1 MAKLRHLGIRTEDT
15 GKLASFYVDVFDMK
29 VIHKS
34 KEEGGTIFLS
44 DGYFNLAI
52 IPNKDQKRDQWAV
65 PLRLRGRK
73 RRGHRREDEK
83 DQSQQI
89 AKAAPPTA
97 GPMRRP
103 AGRIRMAIISTS
115 RSMVFSM
122 CNRWARKN
130 RAKQQR

>member
-52 IPNKDQKRDQWAV
+52 IPNKDQNATMGL

-89 AKAAPPTA
+89 AKTAPQRQALCGDPRVGSGWQLFRYLGAWFSRCAT
-97 GPMRRP
+97 G
-103 AGRIRMAIISTS
+103 GREKTS
-115 RSMVFSM
+115 
-122 CNRWARKN
+122 
-130 RAKQQR
+130 